1 VVDGRHLLVADDP
14 HAMVSR
20 CVDPAPG
27 RRAPPVTDVAYRVF
41 WERYRWDAIAPT
53 VVEIATRVAGG
64 NPSFGHAML
73 DRMGSEGA

>member
-1 VVDGRHLLVADDP
+1 
-14 HAMVSR
+14 
-20 CVDPAPG
+20 
-27 RRAPPVTDVAYRVF
+27 VTDVAYRVF